1 MSKTGEISIA
11 AATPDDH
18 VAWEALFLEYG
29 VFYKTSFSPEV
40 LAGVWEWIMK
50 EGHPLR
56 CLTAKIDG
64 HVVGFAHFRNQPD
77 TFTAASSWFL
87 DDLYT
92 HPSTRG
98 KGVGTALIA
107 AVTEHAG
114 NHGGGALRWVTEAN
128 NITAQRLYDT
138 LATRTSWV
146 MYENEI
152 AGSR

>member
-1 MSKTGEISIA
+1 
-11 AATPDDH
+11 
-18 VAWEALFLEYG
+18 
-29 VFYKTSFSPEV
+29 
-40 LAGVWEWIMK
+40 
-50 EGHPLR
+50 
-56 CLTAKIDG
+56 
-64 HVVGFAHFRNQPD
+64 
-77 TFTAASSWFL
+77 
-87 DDLYT
+87 LYT

-107 AVTEHAG
+107 AVKEHAG
-114 NHGGGALRWVTEAN
+114 QHGGGALRWVTEAN